1 MARPI
6 RRCPI
11 SRAILEEIALEGLE
25 GITLPSL
32 WAYLS
37 IDLEVELP
45 LPSDV
50 INRVWN
56 FIKQNSHQLD
66 FYELPTER
74 VTVQCESRFT
84 NVDPDFGVPI
94 MPDPNK
100 FMRYKYVPIEDG
112 EIRGSCEFYKERKK
126 IAAAEVSD
134 LDAEAVLERW
144 DKRFV
149 VVASQEL
156 RFCVLTPRNKPIPRD
171 LTLVQYCFWE
181 AVGRSR
187 YNGETTSGPYS
198 LFQFCKDSSVIFYIK
213 QKLSHFGLITQQPFH
228 EFRGDRLVV
237 TSLLNLPQYV
247 PEIPRNIITL
257 IEKIYELVKQSE
269 QQNLPLTE
277 FRTMVPI
284 FARKSKFRRL
294 VLTPFFRRIFEVKKV
309 LTGRKSGK
317 GKELSVLAI
326 TLRHPETPLEELI
339 EEEVTE
345 DEKETG
351 ISFKDAFTDNKHSFV
366 DMPLKEEFYRA
377 VLRHGTRGCSHTE
390 LSNYLSESHC
400 VVRQMVKAM
409 QRDGL
414 IVPHIVDEGRQRIHK
429 FVALEVINAEKLS
442 QEKGVVKP
450 VEVVKF
456 NSMPPTPQLEET
468 LAVDCPQVKATVEEY
483 VHKDKPFRITFTS
496 RQQSRRD
503 FIIQQLNEHA
513 IMQTVILRNKLQETE
528 RQRGFKDEICFKS
541 LRRMFMEMK
550 KTDNLKAY
558 EIRLR
563 YQEHVRRYHYVA
575 HPQIDQDHQ
584 LVDREVKRLKNMLLG
599 TRQREEQKKQN
610 KLRMLRKHAAKQT
623 RKVPKTVDTKSTTPN
638 ATTEQLPKPP
648 KFLISRYMHEFLF
661 YIVVELHEK
670 KEMLEIDEAL
680 LRTWK
685 ETEPSL
691 QVNEFLQ
698 SLHAGVEVQQSYMSE
713 LNWRTFIPPLPKYA
727 DKPAGW
733 VNFLDAIDRMPLSI
747 FNKIFRFQPSGGNV
761 LDDYLTH
768 PIRQHYLIR
777 QLPIELQNQI
787 NRIYLQRICTMVLKL
802 LNHMGLI
809 QVGESQNFKD
819 TMMIWVYLNRR
830 TQILDTTPSEASY
843 ATVNTERKYEEL
855 NFHFATFEDI
865 TMYWTHVHRICVYTK
880 LGLLSAKHNE
890 KSQSRRDLHFLPA
903 VSFDDAPHYDNGEVP
918 GDRAGAAGFAAHL
931 FAHALRSW
939 SWILRTNVKPLQT
952 RTGRIPLLRNASIKH
967 LRLMGLRKTRLH
979 GGHGAHVKRLPH
991 SVAIKRSAKKKS
1003 ASMRDAIDR
1012 DALKNMRT
1020 LRASWGKDEDDLLK
1034 LARAVYIYIAAPVP
1048 VLGLIVVGKI
1058 CRDVIRHNLGI
1069 RNKTTQACHR
1079 RMQYIVKKGRH
1090 IPEVPT
1096 WVHMLQTNMEIQ
1108 ERYGE
1113 HFLQQLKSVYA
1124 VREEYCDA
1132 LAVHFINI
1140 LHFLHQLVHNT
1151 KGKET
1156 ITALRPRFTIPDSIE
1171 EFERR
1176 YVKRMATTEEKL
1188 MKYIDP
1194 SDEQDALAMLAIN
1207 VLHSSLCSA
1216 LDKTSYTA
1224 QAFEIFK
1231 KFSEEI
1237 LQRAFHIARNGAL
1250 IVANKRKNIEK
1261 LPNQLTSPAYSLSVQ
1276 YQRRLFYLRIP
1287 YFVYDSLFGFFESA
1301 LGVFM
1306 KPEEE
1311 FMDLASTSNA
1321 QPAKN
1326 FVELRS
1332 PNAGQLFFITE
1343 GLARNY
1349 WNCNIKF
1356 PSNILTVDAEQR
1368 QTLSSMDR
1376 ILDHYHCIFDNA
1388 PETEY
1393 TKNFENE
1400 ANEKQVRVKFQPANL
1415 SYKITYSPYDFIS
1428 KLPTRHLHFFC
1439 ALDHLNQEVELNFS
1453 RLMHKDDE
1461 HDTLRIECPFN
1472 CVLTHANYI
1481 NAIERIVQEKRNI
1494 LRELTEMPP
1503 QKLLNLALSGCSV
1516 TVESSN
1522 LLTLVRMLES
1532 FWREKETA
1540 YDRKDL
1546 GRVSANVKIN
1556 KTVDW
1561 HQLCCEILQFNVA
1574 EEDNDKNDEYEPTLN
1589 KEERLARAQDVFVV
1603 NLPTLQLEAKTTVPN
1618 TFKDILSHNDVC
1630 ISKLLVETELDR
1642 ENILRKIVDESHWK
1656 YTENTFEAL
1665 KPKLSKLGFNA
1676 MEQQHVEDLL
1686 RFIEARKLGVPVTDL
1701 LREFPYAQ
1709 FLSRALRLLSEHYL
1723 VKRVGVATMMYVH
1736 KTHIR
1741 PWVVH
1746 TFHLKRLEREKL
1758 GPDGTVSLKRGASDA
1773 VPSTSDNAEVADSDD
1788 ADGPGASKRAKLA
1801 DVARVSADDQR
1812 ISKRVPKPVK
1822 RFESASKEGKNKEKE
1837 SKSDIIVMKPHAWVR
1852 LNGTI
1857 NRRVLDRWL
1866 GSILTECISRSG
1878 CMVSDICMKFPHLPP
1893 VEIMF
1898 LLEILGELKC
1908 LHLTEM
1914 KPAPVNLFSA
1924 YEDVQEIIV
1933 TEFYDPEHTY
1943 VTAHA
1948 DAMTRMSIFIGKKKY
1963 STQFF

>member
-25 GITLPSL
+25 GISLPSL

-45 LPSDV
+45 LTSDV
-50 INRVWN
+50 TNRVWN
-56 FIKQNSHQLD
+56 FIKQNTHQLD

-74 VTVQCESRFT
+74 PTVQCESRFSHL
-84 NVDPDFGVPI
+84 DPDFGVPI
-94 MPDPNK
+94 MPDPSK

-126 IAAAEVSD
+126 IEPAEVNELS
-134 LDAEAVLERW
+134 AEAVLEKW
-144 DKRFV
+144 DRRFV
-149 VVASQEL
+149 IVASQEL

-181 AVGRSR
+181 AVGRAR

-198 LFQFCKDSSVIFYIK
+198 LYQFCKDSSVIFYNK
-213 QKLSHFGLITQQPFH
+213 QKLVNFGLITQQPFH
-228 EFRGDRLVV
+228 EFREDRLVF

-247 PEIPRNIITL
+247 PDIPRNIVNL
-257 IEKIYELVKQSE
+257 IEKIYELVKKSE

-277 FRTMVPI
+277 LRATVPV
-284 FARKSKFRRL
+284 FQRKSTFRRL
-294 VLTPFFRRIFEVKKV
+294 VLTTFFRRIFEVKKV
-309 LTGRKSGK
+309 LTGKKSGK
-317 GKELSVLAI
+317 GKDLSVLAI
-326 TLRHPETPLEELI
+326 TLRSPETPLEALV
-339 EEEVTE
+339 EEVTE

-366 DMPLKEEFYRA
+366 DMPLKDEFYRA
-377 VLRHGTRGCSHTE
+377 VVRHGTRGCSHTE

-400 VVRQMVKAM
+400 IVRQMVKAM

-442 QEKGVVKP
+442 KEKGAEKP
-450 VEVVKF
+450 VEMIKF
-456 NSMPPTPQLEET
+456 HTLAPKPQLEET
-468 LAVDCPQVKATVEEY
+468 FAVDCPQVKATVEEY
-483 VHKDKPFRITFTS
+483 VHKDKPFRVTLTS

-513 IMQTVILRNKLQETE
+513 LMQTVVLRTKLQEVE
-528 RQRGFKDEICFKS
+528 RLRGFKDEICFKS

-558 EIRLR
+558 EIRLK
-563 YQEHVRRYHYVA
+563 YQEHVRNYHYVA
-575 HPQIDQDHQ
+575 HPEIDKDHM
-584 LVDREVKRLKNMLLG
+584 LVDREVKRLKNMLLM

-610 KLRMLRKHAAKQT
+610 KLRMLRQSAAKLS
-623 RKVPKTVDTKSTTPN
+623 RKVSKASDNKSTAPHTS
-638 ATTEQLPKPP
+638 AEQLPKPP

-661 YIVVELHEK
+661 YIVVELNENK
-670 KEMLEIDEAL
+670 QMLEIDEPL

-685 ETEPSL
+685 EREPAL
-691 QVNEFLQ
+691 QVNEFLE
-698 SLHAGVEVQQSYMSE
+698 SLHAGVEVQHSYLSE

-777 QLPIELQNQI
+777 QLPLELQNQI
-787 NRIYLQRICTMVLKL
+787 NRMYLQRICTMVLKL

-809 QVGESQNFKD
+809 QVGESVNFKD

-843 ATVNTERKYEEL
+843 AKVNTERKYEEL

-865 TMYWTHVHRICVYTK
+865 IMYWTHVHRICVYTK

-890 KSQSRRDLHFLPA
+890 KSESRKELTFLPA

-939 SWILRTNVKPLQT
+939 SWVLRTSVKPVQT
-952 RTGRIPLLRNASIKH
+952 RTGRIPLLRNTSSKH

-979 GGHGAHVKRLPH
+979 GAHVKRLPH
-991 SVAIKRSAKKKS
+991 AVAIKRSAKKKS
-1003 ASMRDAIDR
+1003 ASMRDAVDR

-1020 LRASWGKDEDDLLK
+1020 LRASWDKDEDDLLK

-1048 VLGLIVVGKI
+1048 VLGLMVVGKI

-1096 WVHMLQTNMEIQ
+1096 WVHTLQTNVEIQ
-1108 ERYGE
+1108 RRYGDN
-1113 HFLQQLKSVYA
+1113 FLQELKTVYPE
-1124 VREEYCDA
+1124 REEYCDA
-1132 LAVHFINI
+1132 LAVHFIQL
-1140 LHFLHQLVHNT
+1140 LHFLHELVHNF
-1151 KGKET
+1151 KGKES
-1156 ITALRPRFTIPDSIE
+1156 ITATRPRFTIPDSLE
-1171 EFERR
+1171 EFERL
-1176 YVKRMATTEEKL
+1176 YVKRLAATEEKL
-1188 MKYIDP
+1188 MKYNDP
-1194 SDEQDALAMLAIN
+1194 SNEQDALTTLAIN

-1216 LDKTSYTA
+1216 LDKTTYTA

-1237 LQRAFHIARNGAL
+1237 LQRAFNIARNGAL
-1250 IVANKRKNIEK
+1250 IVANKRKNIEM
-1261 LPNQLTSPAYSLSVQ
+1261 LPSQLTSPAYSLSVH

-1301 LGVFM
+1301 LGILL
-1306 KPEEE
+1306 KPKEE
-1311 FMDLASTSNA
+1311 FMEQPTTSKAPPVN
-1321 QPAKN
+1321 N
-1326 FVELRS
+1326 IVELRS

-1343 GLARNY
+1343 GLARNF
-1349 WNCNIKF
+1349 WKCNIKL

-1393 TKNFENE
+1393 TKNFESE
-1400 ANEKQVRVKFQPANL
+1400 ASEKQVRVKFQPANL

-1439 ALDHLNQEVELNFS
+1439 ALDHLNQEVEINFS
-1453 RLMHKDDE
+1453 RIMHKDDE
-1461 HDTLRIECPFN
+1461 HDTLSIECPFN
-1472 CVLTHANYI
+1472 CVLKHANYI

-1540 YDRKDL
+1540 YERKDL
-1546 GRVSANVKIN
+1546 GRVSANVKVN
-1556 KTVDW
+1556 KTIDW

-1603 NLPTLQLEAKTTVPN
+1603 NLPTLQLEANTTLRN
-1618 TFKDILSHNDVC
+1618 TTEDNELHNDICV
-1630 ISKLLVETELDR
+1630 SKLLLETELDR
-1642 ENILRKIVDESHWK
+1642 EHMLRKIVDESHWK
-1656 YTENTFEAL
+1656 YTDNTFDAL

-1686 RFIEARKLGVPVTDL
+1686 RFIEARKLGVPVTEL

-1723 VKRVGVATMMYVH
+1723 VKRVGVATLMYVH

-1758 GPDGTVSLKRGASDA
+1758 GPDGTVSLKRGASVA
-1773 VPSTSDNAEVADSDD
+1773 EPSTSGSTEVADSDE
-1788 ADGPGASKRAKLA
+1788 ADEASASKKAKLA
-1801 DVARVSADDQR
+1801 EDVKVEDQR
-1812 ISKRVPKPVK
+1812 VSKRVPKPVK
-1822 RFESASKEGKNKEKE
+1822 RFESASKEGKNKEKD
-1837 SKSDIIVMKPHAWVR
+1837 SKSDIIVMKPHPWIR

-1878 CMVSDICMKFPHLPP
+1878 CMILDICAKFPHLPP

-1898 LLEILGELKC
+1898 LLEILVELKC
-1908 LHLTEM
+1908 IHLTEM
-1914 KPAPVNLFSA
+1914 KPAPVSLFSA
-1924 YEDVQEIIV
+1924 YEDVEERIV
-1933 TEFYDPEHTY
+1933 TEFYEPEHTY